1 MSKKSLIFII
11 VFLVALIAVMALNPS
26 EAKHRAAIR
35 AAVAEQSPIAGA
47 LGLGALRA
55 MTVEYH
61 SYGVFSYTTFD
72 DSVISTGALGL
83 VHVRKEASPDS

>member
-1 MSKKSLIFII
+1 MSKKSLLLII
-11 VFLVALIAVMALNPS
+11 VFLAALLAAMALNPS
-26 EAKHRAAIR
+26 DAKHRAAIR

-61 SYGVFSYTTFD
+61 SYGIFSYTTFD
-72 DSVISTGALGL
+72 DAVISIGTLSQ
-83 VHVRKEASPDS
+83 VHVRKEAPPDS